1 MCEEAMMFGMNY
13 QDIVTSRDKDILVG
27 CLWPGILSGEVRQ
40 SPYSRSLQVVFF
52 CCNINKV
59 A

>member
-27 CLWPGILSGEVRQ
+27 YLWPGILSG
-40 SPYSRSLQVVFF
+40 SLPTAEACKLSSSAVT
-52 CCNINKV
+52 
-59 A
+59 